1 MSLEAAMTPQRKKI
15 LLLDTGNEWGG
26 GTNSMLELLKRI
38 DRERFAVYCC
48 FYHNYRRGSGDSI
61 EQVLASLGIPV
72 TFIPQRKQPRW
83 AKLLKELLRSLVFFH
98 RGLRLKATRFVDKL
112 WRIRPNARA
121 IRQLLLEQQS
131 DMLYMNNQPGSNAE
145 GYLAARDLAVS
156 VVQHCRIEPV
166 LDSELV
172 AMVNRRA
179 DAVIAV
185 SNGVRD
191 VLLAKGVT
199 AEKCFTVFNA
209 IDIYQPL
216 PEREKM
222 RQQLLNVSEN
232 TFVFGSIGS
241 LIARKAN
248 HHTLQALAKFAAA
261 FPKADWR
268 MVILG
273 EGPDLAALQQQASQA
288 GLQDRV
294 IFTGFRSN
302 ALDYLAAFDVF
313 ILASK
318 SEGLPRVVL
327 EAMLLNTAVIGSR
340 VTGTAELIQHNKT
353 GLLFDYGDTQGLFKQ
368 METLWLDA
376 EKRHQLLQQANH
388 HVKAHYA
395 IEHYVAGVETILENA
410 ANGNLSH
417 V

>member
-1 MSLEAAMTPQRKKI
+1 MEPRRIKI

-38 DRERFAVYCC
+38 DRNRFDIHCC
-48 FYHNYRRGSGDSI
+48 FYRNYRRGSGDSI
-61 EQVLASLGIPV
+61 EQVLTSLAIPV

-83 AKLLKELLRSLVFFH
+83 AKILKELLRSLVFFN
-98 RGLRLKATRFVDKL
+98 RKLRLKATRFVDKL

-121 IRQLLLEQQS
+121 IRQLLVQQRFH
-131 DMLYMNNQPGSNAE
+131 MIYMNNQPGTNAE
-145 GYLAARDLAVS
+145 GYLAASDLAVS

-172 AMVNRRA
+172 NMVNRRA

-191 VLLAKGVT
+191 VLMANGVK

-216 PEREKM
+216 PERAAM
-222 RQQLLNVSEN
+222 RQQLLNVTDE

-241 LIARKAN
+241 LIARKSN
-248 HHTLQALAKFAAA
+248 QHTLQALAKFAAT
-261 FPKADWR
+261 FPQADWR

-288 GLQDRV
+288 GIADRV

-302 ALDYLAAFDVF
+302 PLDYLAAFDVF

-327 EAMLLNTAVIGSR
+327 EAMLLNTAVIGSK
-340 VTGTAELIQHNKT
+340 VTGTAELIQHDST
-353 GLLFDYGDTQGLFKQ
+353 GLLFDYGDIQGLFRQ

-376 EKRHQLLQQANH
+376 EKRRQLLLQANH
-388 HVKAHYA
+388 HVKARYA

-410 ANGNLSH
+410 AYGNSSH